1 MYRIDESNLLES
13 LRLMRKYNRTRDID
27 IYGLFI
33 NSFDYYDDSQLDAR
47 QLLGLRDFIHG
58 ALVIRQNMSND
69 SIYALLELMG
79 ISVVDGDAQ

>member
-1 MYRIDESNLLES
+1 MYRIDKSNLLES
-13 LRLMRKYNRTRDID
+13 LRLMRKYNRTRDMD
-27 IYGLFI
+27 IYGLFL

-47 QLLGLRDFIHG
+47 QLLWLRDLIHG

-79 ISVVDGDAQ
+79 ISVVDGDDQ

>member
-27 IYGLFI
+27 IYGLFL
-33 NSFDYYDDSQLDAR
+33 NSFDYYDDSQLDQR
-47 QLLGLRDFIHG
+47 QLLGLRDLIRG
-58 ALVIRQNMSND
+58 VLVVRPNMSND
-69 SIYALLELMG
+69 SIYTLLELMG

>member
-1 MYRIDESNLLES
+1 MYRINKSNLLES

-47 QLLGLRDFIHG
+47 QLLGLRYFIYG

-69 SIYALLELMG
+69 SIYVLLELMG

>member
-13 LRLMRKYNRTRDID
+13 LRLMRKYNRTRDMD
-27 IYGLFI
+27 IYGLFL

>member
-1 MYRIDESNLLES
+1 MYRIDKSNLLES

-27 IYGLFI
+27 IYGLFLD
-33 NSFDYYDDSQLDAR
+33 SFDVFDESQLDQR
-47 QLLGLRDFIHG
+47 QIIGLRDFIHG

-79 ISVVDGDAQ
+79 ISVVDGDDQ

>member
-1 MYRIDESNLLES
+1 MYRIDKSNLLES

-27 IYGLFI
+27 IYGLFL
-33 NSFDYYDDSQLDAR
+33 NSFDYYDDSQLDQR

>member
-1 MYRIDESNLLES
+1 MYQIDKSNLLES

-27 IYGLFI
+27 IYGLFL